1 MKRILIAGLCAL
13 MLGAIPAGAQ
23 FGPRVIP
30 TPTDGLKDAYKDY
43 FKIGVAVNNR
53 NVTDADQIALIKR
66 EFNSITAE
74 NAMKPQPTEPRK
86 GEFNWE
92 DADKIANFCREH
104 GIKMRGH
111 TLMWHSQIGTWM
123 YQDEKGNLLPKEE
136 FYANMKHHI
145 QAIVNRYKDVVY
157 CWDVVNEA
165 VADSPV
171 YPGRPE
177 LRNSPMYQIAGEEFI
192 YKAFEYAHEAD
203 PNALL
208 FYNDYNDAEPAKS
221 QRIYNLVKRMKDAGV
236 PVDGIGMQAHYNVY
250 GPTMEEVD
258 DAIKLYSTVVKH
270 IHLTEL
276 DIRINEDMGGG
287 LRFNQGQATVSD
299 WERTLQQDQYV
310 NLFKVLRKHK
320 DVIDCVT
327 FWNVSDRD
335 SWLGARNY
343 PLLFDEN
350 YNPKQA
356 YLAVKG
362 FDPKMDNAVILEDFK
377 PSELNQPG
385 QEYPMVNSQGYARFK
400 VNAPKAT
407 SVIVSLGLGGSGG
420 TVLHKAEDGSWM
432 GTTSGPMD
440 EGFHYYHLTIDGGVV
455 NDPGTENF
463 YGSTR
468 WESGIEIPAHDRA
481 FYEERDIPHGNVQQI
496 LFWSKST
503 NQLRKAFVYTP
514 AGYEKNKKKYPVLY
528 LQHGWGENEYAWH
541 VQGHANLI
549 MDNLIAEGKIEPF
562 IVVMTYGMTNEGF
575 RPGAMPARP
584 AGAPAAGAP
593 GARPAGPGAPG
604 APGAPAPGAQARPAR
619 PAGGMGM
626 MMNNGFETVLC
637 DELIPYVDAHF
648 RTIAK
653 RESRAMA
660 GLSMGGM
667 ETHTITL
674 ARPEVFAWFGLLSG
688 GTYNPD
694 EIAAAGMDNKSVK
707 GIFVGCGSKE
717 GPDQIRSA
725 AQKLQEAGYNA
736 KGYVSEGTAHEFL
749 TWRRCLYEMA
759 PMLFR
764 K

>member
-1 MKRILIAGLCAL
+1 MKKVLIALTCAL
-13 MLGAIPAGAQ
+13 MLGAVPALAQ
-23 FGPRVIP
+23 FGPRTVP
-30 TPTDGLKDAYKDY
+30 EPTDGLKDAYKDY

-53 NVTDADQIALIKR
+53 NVQDPDQIKVVLR

-92 DADKIANFCREH
+92 DADRIANFCRQN

-123 YQDEKGNLLPKEE
+123 YQDENGKLLPKEE

-171 YPGRPE
+171 FPGAPE
-177 LRNSPMYQIAGEEFI
+177 LRTSPMYQIAGEEFI

-208 FYNDYNDAEPAKS
+208 FYNEYNDSEPAKS

-236 PVDGIGMQAHYNVY
+236 PVDGIGMQGHYNIY
-250 GPTMEEVD
+250 GPSMEDVD
-258 DAIKLYSTVVKH
+258 KAISLYSTIVKH
-270 IHLTEL
+270 IHITEL
-276 DIRINEDMGGG
+276 DIRVNEDMGGG
-287 LRFNQGQATVSD
+287 LRFNQGAAQVAD

-320 DVIDCVT
+320 DVVDCVT
-327 FWNVSDRD
+327 FWNVSDKD
-335 SWLGARNY
+335 SWLGVANS
-343 PLLFDEN
+343 PLLIDEN
-350 YNPKQA
+350 YKVKPA
-356 YLAVKG
+356 YNAVKG
-362 FDPKMDNAVILEDFK
+362 FDPKMDNAVVLEDFV
-377 PSELNQPG
+377 PSSKNQPG

-400 VNAPKAT
+400 VNAPKAS

-432 GTTSGPMD
+432 GTTAGPMD
-440 EGFHYYHLTIDGGVV
+440 EGFHYYHLTIDGGVF
-455 NDPGTENF
+455 NDPGTENY
-463 YGSTR
+463 YGSSR
-468 WESGIEIPAHDRA
+468 WESGIEIPAHDEA
-481 FYEERDIPHGNVQQI
+481 FYAERDIPHGNVQQI

-514 AGYEKNKKKYPVLY
+514 AGYEKSKKKYPVLY
-528 LQHGWGENEYAWH
+528 LQHGWGENEFAWH

-549 MDNLIAEGKIEPF
+549 MDNLIADGKIDPF
-562 IVVMTYGMTNEGF
+562 IIVMTYGMTNEGF
-575 RPGAMPARP
+575 RPGAPR
-584 AGAPAAGAP
+584 AAGA
-593 GARPAGPGAPG
+593 R
-604 APGAPAPGAQARPAR
+604 
-619 PAGGMGM
+619 GM
-626 MMNNGFETVLC
+626 MDNGFEIVLC
-637 DELIPYVDAHF
+637 DELIPYVDSHF
-648 RTIAK
+648 RTVAK
-653 RESRAMA
+653 KDSRAMA

-667 ETHTITL
+667 ETHSITL
-674 ARPEVFAWFGLLSG
+674 ARPEVFGWYGLLSG
-688 GTYNPD
+688 GTYNPKELED
-694 EIAAAGMDNKSVK
+694 AGLSPKLVK
-707 GIFVGCGSKE
+707 GIFVSCGSKE

-725 AQKLQEAGYNA
+725 AKALQEAGYNA

-749 TWRRCLYEMA
+749 TWRRSLYEMA
-759 PMLFR
+759 PMLF

>member
-13 MLGAIPAGAQ
+13 MMGAIPAGAQ
-23 FGPRVIP
+23 WGPRQIP
-30 TPTDGLKDAYKDY
+30 EPTDGLKDTYKDY

-53 NVTDADQIALIKR
+53 NVADPDQIKVVLR

-74 NAMKPQPTEPRK
+74 NAMKPQPTEPKK

-92 DADKIANFCREH
+92 DADKIADFCRAN

-111 TLMWHSQIGTWM
+111 TLMWHSQIGSWM
-123 YQDEKGNLLPKEE
+123 YQDEKGNLLSKEE

-145 QAIVNRYKDVVY
+145 QAIVSRYKDVVY

-165 VADSPV
+165 VADSPLRW
-171 YPGRPE
+171 GQPE
-177 LRNSPMYQIAGEEFI
+177 LRESPMYKIAGEEFI

-203 PNALL
+203 PDALL

-236 PVDGIGMQAHYNVY
+236 PIDGIGMQAHYNVY
-250 GPTMEEVD
+250 GPTMKEVD
-258 DAIKLYSTVVKH
+258 DAIKLYSTVVDH

-310 NLFKVLRKHK
+310 QLFKVLRKHK

-327 FWNVSDRD
+327 FWNVSDKD
-335 SWLGARNY
+335 SWLGVRNY

-350 YNPKQA
+350 YKPKQA
-356 YLAVKG
+356 YNAVKN

-432 GTTSGPMD
+432 GTTDGPMD
-440 EGFHYYHLTIDGGVV
+440 EGFHYYHLTIDGGVF
-455 NDPGTENF
+455 NDPGTNNY

-468 WESGIEIPAHDRA
+468 WESGIEIPAHDA
-481 FYEERDIPHGNVQQI
+481 DFYAMKNVPHGKVQQI
-496 LFWSKST
+496 LFWSNST
-503 NQLRKAFVYTP
+503 NQVRVAWVYTP
-514 AGYEKNKKKYPVLY
+514 ADYDKSKKKYPVLY
-528 LQHGWGENEYAWH
+528 LQHGWGENEYAWWN
-541 VQGHANLI
+541 QGHANLI

-575 RPGAMPARP
+575 RPGQMPAARP
-584 AGAPAAGAP
+584 AAAPAAAPAAGAP
-593 GARPAGPGAPG
+593 AQGAP
-604 APGAPAPGAQARPAR
+604 QARPAR

-626 MMNNGFETVLC
+626 MMNNGFEEVLC
-637 DELIPYVDAHF
+637 DELVPYVDAHF

-674 ARPEVFAWFGLLSG
+674 ARPEMFAWFGLLSG

-717 GPDQIRSA
+717 GPDQIRNA
-725 AQKLQEAGYNA
+725 AKKLQEAGYNA

-759 PMLFR
+759 PMLFV